1 MAAVNS
7 SRRGRNKRSRLVNE
21 INVVPYIDV
30 MLVLLVIFMVT
41 APFIPT
47 ATIELPSAGAS
58 QGNPEAYVEVIVQRD
73 GALSLRTH
81 HMPQARELQSSPEQL
96 RAGIAELVG
105 GNAATP
111 VVISGDRQVQY
122 EAILDV
128 MDQLKAQGVQRVGL
142 MVKPR
147 AAATR

>member
-1 MAAVNS
+1 MASVNGN
-7 SRRGRNKRSRLVNE
+7 RRGRTKRSRLVNE

-41 APFIPT
+41 APFVPT

-58 QGNPEAYVEVIVQRD
+58 QGNPEAYVEVIVERE

-81 HMPQARELQSSPEQL
+81 HMPQSREMRTSREQL
-96 RAGIAELVG
+96 RSAIAELVG

-147 AAATR
+147 PGAG